1 VSTVRHT
8 TITTSLGDT
17 TLVADGDVLIGCW
30 FDADD
35 TSAFGEST
43 APAGDPVLGP
53 AATQFV
59 EYLAGDRTAFD
70 IPLRADGDEFALA
83 VWAALRDV
91 PYGETTTY
99 GELAIRLGD
108 QFLAQR
114 VGRAL
119 GQNPIGV
126 FIPCHRVIGA
136 DGSLTGYAGGLDR
149 KRLLLELE
157 EPEHIRESRLF

>member
-1 VSTVRHT
+1 MSTVRHT

-43 APAGDPVLGP
+43 APGGDPVLGP

-99 GELAIRLGD
+99 GELAIASAISSWHSASAGHSDRIRS
-108 QFLAQR
+108 ACSY
-114 VGRAL
+114 
-119 GQNPIGV
+119 P
-126 FIPCHRVIGA
+126 VIG
-136 DGSLTGYAGGLDR
+136 
-149 KRLLLELE
+149 
-157 EPEHIRESRLF
+157 